1 MTKTNICFL
10 LICIF
15 LALSTARPRAALA
28 ALTDDKAT
36 QGFHNDSEAGV
47 VITSGNA
54 QSQSYDLKQSDA
66 YGWNANL
73 LKAYG
78 KFLQNSAGS
87 LQTAKYYVLG
97 ARYERT
103 LSPDVSAFLGQNAES
118 DRFSGYLQRYNS
130 DAGGK
135 YFFLKDEA
143 ITWSAEA
150 GYRYTVENRTSGQYN
165 QNYLR
170 FYTEAN
176 RNWTKTFSTKL
187 WVEYLPNL
195 TVTNDFQ
202 LNSELSLSAALNDV
216 FALKTAYLVK
226 YRNILIAPAFDNT
239 DTQFTTAL
247 VAKF

>member
-1 MTKTNICFL
+1 MKKLL
-10 LICIF
+10 LILTC
-15 LALSTARPRAALA
+15 AAVGPSAFADANPLNG
-28 ALTDDKAT
+28 L
-36 QGFHNDSEAGV
+36 HNDSEGGV

-54 QSQSYDLKQSDA
+54 SSQSYDLKQSDT
-66 YGWNANL
+66 YGWSSDL
-73 LKAYG
+73 FKVYG
-78 KFLQNSAGS
+78 KFLQTSAGA
-87 LQTAKYYVLG
+87 LQTAKYWTVG
-97 ARYERT
+97 ARYEREF
-103 LSPDVSAFLGQNAES
+103 SPDVSGFVGQNLES

-130 DAGGK
+130 DVGGK
-135 YFFLKDEA
+135 YFFLKNEA
-143 ITWSAEA
+143 TVWSGEA
-150 GYRYTVENRTSGQYN
+150 GYRYTIENRVGGQFN

-170 FYTEAN
+170 FYSEAN

-202 LNSELSLSAALNDV
+202 INSELSLSAALNDV

-226 YRNILIAPAFDNT
+226 YRNLLIAPAFVNT